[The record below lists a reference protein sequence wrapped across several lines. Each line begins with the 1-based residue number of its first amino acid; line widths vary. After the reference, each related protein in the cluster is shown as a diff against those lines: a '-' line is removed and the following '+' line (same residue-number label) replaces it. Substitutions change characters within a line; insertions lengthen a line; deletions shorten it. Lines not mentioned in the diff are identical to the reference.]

1 MKGDHP
7 KPRSHYG
14 VKTLKI
20 GEAAAASGCHLETVR
35 YYERIGLLP
44 APPRTGSGYRDY
56 GTTDVDRLRF
66 VSRGR
71 DLGFSLDEIRSLL
84 RLAANEAM
92 SCQQVDVLA
101 REHLAEIQ
109 TKIKDLSRIAADLE
123 RVIKSCGG
131 GERANCTILSTLR
144 KAPTSG
150 CSRIDGPKHH
160 GHVGEI
166 GEPRPNKGELGAV

>member
-1 MKGDHP
+1 M
-7 KPRSHYG
+7 
-14 VKTLKI
+14 KI
-20 GEAAAASGCHLETVR
+20 GEAASASGCHLETVR

-84 RLAANEAM
+84 RLAENEAM

-109 TKIKDLSRIAADLE
+109 AKIKDLSRIATDLE
-123 RVIKSCGG
+123 RVIQSCGG
-131 GERANCTILSTLR
+131 GERAQCTILGNLR
-144 KAPTSG
+144 QASVRSK
-150 CSRIDGPKHH
+150 
-160 GHVGEI
+160 
-166 GEPRPNKGELGAV
+166 